1 MGLHGGIYRSCCE
14 GCTYHGHPDCLHGY
28 IAPPEP
34 SDFYLPSPENREL
47 KGFLYD
53 LLSERLDPPLCT
65 VTVASAPFQLNL
77 FVHSVTG
84 LITTILVFRI
94 HAGMQ
99 VPCCSQR
106 SSPGC
111 SLTLAVRP
119 PSQALHTGSPLP
131 TTTNSLLTQQPDH
144 RLTERMGATGSYL
157 LNRALAA
164 AEQHADRSQVNA
176 AKFLSARYYFFER
189 SGKTLHKCLAYTS
202 ASQTSTAV
210 VAALGDFTETHYW
223 MCVQS

>member
-1 MGLHGGIYRSCCE
+1 MGSIVAAARAVLTTGTQTVCMATSPRQSRLTSTCRHPKTESSKAF
-14 GCTYHGHPDCLHGY
+14 CTT
-28 IAPPEP
+28 
-34 SDFYLPSPENREL
+34 SSPNASTH
-47 KGFLYD
+47 LYA
-53 LLSERLDPPLCT
+53 
-65 VTVASAPFQLNL
+65 VTVVSAPFQLNL

-106 SSPGC
+106 SLPGC

-119 PSQALHTGSPLP
+119 PSQALHAGSPLP

-210 VAALGDFTETHYW
+210 VAALGDFTEKHYW
-223 MCVQS
+223 MCVQI